1 MGVCVCVIT
10 KRSGSGSASS
20 RCHEGKRGWSGWG
33 NGVSTYSVLIAAP
46 PVGGMR
52 YLRVSERE
60 RERGH
65 KSGSC
70 RSASQ
75 RCGVM
80 YREHPCQPGRL
91 RGQCAGG
98 SSLTACGHRCLPH
111 EEPRLPKS
119 GRSKRNHYDHVL
131 QVQHLMSGKRGG
143 PAACPC
149 QRSTHPPIHP
159 STHPPIHPPPST
171 DRHRSLSHPAVTD

>member
-1 MGVCVCVIT
+1 
-10 KRSGSGSASS
+10 
-20 RCHEGKRGWSGWG
+20 
-33 NGVSTYSVLIAAP
+33 
-46 PVGGMR
+46 
-52 YLRVSERE
+52 
-60 RERGH
+60 
-65 KSGSC
+65 
-70 RSASQ
+70 
-75 RCGVM
+75 M

-159 STHPPIHPPPST
+159 STHPPIHPSTHPPPIHHPST
-171 DRHRSLSHPAVTD
+171 TQPTHPPIHHPSITHPPPIHHTGLGFIKFMMLCLVRDFLARFPPLWAFLSYFCASMSTPSADLCVLTPGVSCCFAD